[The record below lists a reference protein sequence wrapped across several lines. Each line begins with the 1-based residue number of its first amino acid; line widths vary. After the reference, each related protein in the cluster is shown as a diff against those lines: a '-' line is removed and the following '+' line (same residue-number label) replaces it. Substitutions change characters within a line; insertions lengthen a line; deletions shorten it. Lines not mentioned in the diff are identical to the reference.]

1 MDSPLFPAATAAPV
15 KIKTPRDGLGLD
27 AYYPAEVITGPAPA
41 SFELMPRADGAERFQ
56 PLIKRLD
63 DHEALAMSLAI
74 TAQDSDEAI
83 KAKAAQ
89 ARRLRLD
96 VFRPSRVE
104 ADKLHADLKAG
115 VLEIGR
121 KLDKARADF
130 RARCEKVE
138 DHLADIEDTL
148 KRREAAAAAARLAA
162 RSAAIAPYAIEGL
175 PLPAWPDDEEQF
187 AAILSAQKSAH
198 GAWKAQLEAD
208 RMAKEEAA
216 RKEEEERKAAEAKRQ
231 QELAEAQKAKAE
243 AEAKLE
249 SERKAA
255 AEQRRKDEAAKEEER
270 KQQQAELERIRKEN
284 EKQLAAEREQ
294 RRKDQ
299 EAAAERDRERIAAE
313 NERKRK
319 EQIRER
325 ERQAAKAKL
334 EEAARMLAS
343 ALADAAPALD
353 GDLAAAAAAALAY
366 WSEVEAAL

>member
-56 PLIKRLD
+56 PLIKRID

-74 TAQDSDEAI
+74 LPNDSDEAI

-96 VFRPSRVE
+96 IFRPSRVE

-162 RSAAIAPYAIEGL
+162 RTEAIAPYAIEGL

-187 AAILSAQKSAH
+187 NQILAAQKSAH
-198 GAWKAQLEAD
+198 AGWQAQLEA
-208 RMAKEEAA
+208 
-216 RKEEEERKAAEAKRQ
+216 
-231 QELAEAQKAKAE
+231 
-243 AEAKLE
+243 
-249 SERKAA
+249 ERKAA
-255 AEQRRKDEAAKEEER
+255 AEQRRKDEAAKKEER

-343 ALADAAPALD
+343 ALEDAAPALD

>member
-1 MDSPLFPAATAAPV
+1 MNSPLFPELPAAPAAPSTAV
-15 KIKTPRDGLGLD
+15 
-27 AYYPAEVITGPAPA
+27 EVITDPAPA

-56 PLIKRLD
+56 PLIQRLD

-83 KAKAAQ
+83 RAKAAQ

-130 RARCEKVE
+130 RARCERAE
-138 DHLADIEDTL
+138 DHLAGIEDTL
-148 KRREAAAAAARLAA
+148 KRRQAEAAAARLAA
-162 RSAAIAPYAIEGL
+162 RTDAIAPYAIAGL
-175 PLPAWPDDEEQF
+175 PLPSWPDDEEQF
-187 AAILSAQKSAH
+187 AEILAAQKSAH
-198 GAWKAQLEAD
+198 TAWKAQLEAD

-231 QELAEAQKAKAE
+231 QELEEAKKAKAE
-243 AEAKLE
+243 ADAKLE
-249 SERKAA
+249 AERKR
-255 AEQRRKDEAAKEEER
+255 QK
-270 KQQQAELERIRKEN
+270 AELEEMQRESER
-284 EKQLAAEREQ
+284 QLAAEREQ

-299 EAAAERDRERIAAE
+299 EAAAERERERIAAE
-313 NERKRK
+313 NERKRQ

-343 ALADAAPALD
+343 ALEDAAPTLD

>member
-1 MDSPLFPAATAAPV
+1 MLISTPDAP
-15 KIKTPRDGLGLD
+15 
-27 AYYPAEVITGPAPA
+27 EVLTGPMPA
-41 SFELMPRADGAERFQ
+41 RLELMPRADGAERFA
-56 PLIKRLD
+56 PLIARID
-63 DHEALAMSLAI
+63 NAEAHAMAI
-74 TAQDSDEAI
+74 KIADGDSDEI
-83 KAKAAQ
+83 IRAKAAQ
-89 ARRLRLD
+89 ARRMRLD
-96 VFRPSRVE
+96 IFRPSRVE
-104 ADKLHADLKAG
+104 ADKLHADLKSG

-121 KLDKARADF
+121 RLDKARADF
-130 RARCEKVE
+130 RTRCERIE
-138 DHLADIEDTL
+138 DHLANVENEL

-162 RSAAIAPYAIEGL
+162 RTETIAPYAIEGL
-175 PLPAWPDDEEQF
+175 PFPAWPDDEEQF
-187 AAILSAQKSAH
+187 NQILAAQKSAH
-198 GAWKAQLEAD
+198 AGWKAQLEAE
-208 RMAKEEAA
+208 RQAKEEAA
-216 RKEEEERKAAEAKRQ
+216 RKEEEERKATEAKRQ
-231 QELAEAQKAKAE
+231 QELAEAQRAKAE

-249 SERKAA
+249 AERTAA

-334 EEAARMLAS
+334 EKAARMLAS
-343 ALADAAPALD
+343 ALEDAAPALD

>member
-96 VFRPSRVE
+96 IFRPSRVE

-130 RARCEKVE
+130 RSRCERVE
-138 DHLADIEDTL
+138 GHLADIEDTL

-162 RSAAIAPYAIEGL
+162 RTEAIAPYAIDGL

-187 AAILSAQKSAH
+187 AAILAAQKSAH
-198 GAWKAQLEAD
+198 AGWQAQLEAE
-208 RMAKEEAA
+208 RQAKAEAA

-249 SERKAA
+249 EERKAA
-255 AEQRRKDEAAKEEER
+255 A
-270 KQQQAELERIRKEN
+270 
-284 EKQLAAEREQ
+284 EQ

-343 ALADAAPALD
+343 ALEDAAPALD

-366 WSEVEAAL
+366 WSEVETAL

>member
-1 MDSPLFPAATAAPV
+1 MNSPLFPDFPAAPAAV
-15 KIKTPRDGLGLD
+15 
-27 AYYPAEVITGPAPA
+27 EVITDPAPA
-41 SFELMPRADGAERFQ
+41 SFELMPRADGAERFL
-56 PLIKRLD
+56 PLIQRIDK
-63 DHEALAMSLAI
+63 HEALAMSLAI
-74 TAQDSDEAI
+74 APNDSDEAI
-83 KAKAAQ
+83 RAKAAQ

-162 RSAAIAPYAIEGL
+162 RTEAIAPYAIEGL

-187 AAILSAQKSAH
+187 AAILAAQKSAH
-198 GAWKAQLEAD
+198 AGWQAQLEAE
-208 RMAKEEAA
+208 RQAKAEAA

-249 SERKAA
+249 AERKAA
-255 AEQRRKDEAAKEEER
+255 AEQRRKDEDAKEEER
-270 KQQQAELERIRKEN
+270 KHQ
-284 EKQLAAEREQ
+284 
-294 RRKDQ
+294 
-299 EAAAERDRERIAAE
+299 
-313 NERKRK
+313 
-319 EQIRER
+319 
-325 ERQAAKAKL
+325 QAAKAKL

-343 ALADAAPALD
+343 ALEDAAPALD